1 MKVEHAFLPRG
12 ELVLMI
18 TVQSEEDRDDL
29 EVVLY
34 GHKDY
39 CPKLLSDNCEDCTD
53 QLLTVLD
60 TAKEFFNNKEE
71 K

>member
-18 TVQSEEDRDDL
+18 TVQSEEDRKELL
-29 EVVLY
+29 EALRW
-34 GHKDY
+34 D
-39 CPKLLSDNCEDCTD
+39 CINPKRVELIIDALC
-53 QLLTVLD
+53 
-60 TAKEFFNNKEE
+60 TAKEFFKQEE